1 MIQPGE
7 HVKFQTPSNQTH
19 LTHLLFRFLSWHQKL
34 SWGSSELGEFCG
46 CAQVVNSIV
55 LTFKTLDEYS
65 QQLAKG
71 AWSCCFFLG
80 FVEFVATTFRL
91 GESKRDNSCITW
103 PNRLREDFG
112 WRVLPEDSGRVSEG
126 PASCEFTGLKSEAIE
141 LIWS

>member
-7 HVKFQTPSNQTH
+7 HVEFQIPSNHTHLTH

-34 SWGSSELGEFCG
+34 SLGGQSWGEFRG

-71 AWSCCFFLG
+71 AWFCYFCWFFLG

-91 GESKRDNSCITW
+91 GEPKRDNSCIAR
-103 PNRLREDFG
+103 PKQASRRLRMKGFARRQ
-112 WRVLPEDSGRVSEG
+112 WKTLRRTCKL
-126 PASCEFTGLKSEAIE
+126 
-141 LIWS
+141 